1 MKQNSMN
8 RAFRCF
14 AISLLAQFCCQA
26 PCLAQAP
33 GGAPAA
39 GGVVVEMVQN
49 DPKLGTGSK
58 VENAQKQASNFLAER
73 KLKRGYDATNKLYI
87 FIGSEPIAVK
97 AGDASFDDARQD
109 AFMIA
114 LLDAKQQMAEFMGVR
129 VKAEM
134 EKIVKSGTPGQYTP
148 SEASKSD
155 GIMKALLTKALVIV
169 NDAANK
175 ELMKRGLEKEGSGK
189 DAKAVDR
196 AKELEAARKKAA
208 DIVMDKSYK
217 EFASIS
223 SRAEVSGAQVYR
235 SFESIES
242 GKMGSVAV
250 VLVFNDSSKEL
261 TSALLGK
268 GLAPKGVA
276 NKNLTDWVTGLG
288 DEVLLYTQGAMMR
301 TDEHGEVVLLAFG
314 QASPIREDEDLA
326 KEAENEARERAQL
339 AARLFVGDFIQ
350 SNSDSERG
358 FDLKKFKDVANS
370 DEYKSTKKRLAVTK
384 STSEALNLGGG
395 SPIYTWSAKHPMSD
409 VTTEGCVLMFSLSS
423 AEAANALRDTMN
435 SLGGSK
441 GGDGVS
447 TRPAEAAPATEP
459 TGAGSKKGSSS
470 GAGAEGDPLL
480 IAPKGGPGAPGQF

>member
-1 MKQNSMN
+1 
-8 RAFRCF
+8 
-14 AISLLAQFCCQA
+14 
-26 PCLAQAP
+26 
-33 GGAPAA
+33 
-39 GGVVVEMVQN
+39 
-49 DPKLGTGSK
+49 
-58 VENAQKQASNFLAER
+58 
-73 KLKRGYDATNKLYI
+73 
-87 FIGSEPIAVK
+87 
-97 AGDASFDDARQD
+97 
-109 AFMIA
+109 
-114 LLDAKQQMAEFMGVR
+114 
-129 VKAEM
+129 
-134 EKIVKSGTPGQYTP
+134 
-148 SEASKSD
+148 
-155 GIMKALLTKALVIV
+155 
-169 NDAANK
+169 
-175 ELMKRGLEKEGSGK
+175 
-189 DAKAVDR
+189 
-196 AKELEAARKKAA
+196 
-208 DIVMDKSYK
+208 MDKSYK

-242 GKMGSVAV
+242 GKKGSVAV

>member
-1 MKQNSMN
+1 MKTNSKN
-8 RAFRCF
+8 QILHCV
-14 AISLLAQFCCQA
+14 AISLLAQFFYQA

-33 GGAPAA
+33 GGAPTA
-39 GGVVVEMVQN
+39 GGVVVEVVQN
-49 DPKLGTGSK
+49 DPKFGTGSK
-58 VENAQKQASNFLAER
+58 VVDAKKQASNFLTER
-73 KLKRGYDATNKLYI
+73 KLKPGYDAPNNLYI

-97 AGDASFDDARQD
+97 ADDASFNDARQD

-134 EKIVKSGTPGQYTP
+134 EKIVKSGTPGQFTP

-235 SFESIES
+235 SFESIEA
-242 GKMGSVAV
+242 GKKGTVAV
-250 VLVFNDSSKEL
+250 ILVFSDSSKEL
-261 TSALLGK
+261 TRALLGK

-276 NKNLTDWVTGLG
+276 NMNLNDWVTGLG

-326 KEAENEARERAQL
+326 KEAEDQARERAQL

-358 FDLKKFKDVANS
+358 FDLKKFKDIANS
-370 DEYKSTKKRLAVTK
+370 DEYKSAKKRLAVIK
-384 STSEALNLGGG
+384 SSSAELKLGGG
-395 SPIYTWSAKHPMSD
+395 PPIHTWSAKHPMSD
-409 VTTEGCVLMFSLSS
+409 VTTQGCVLKFSLSA
-423 AEAANALRDTMN
+423 AEAANALRDTMD

-441 GGDGVS
+441 GGEGVTS
-447 TRPAEAAPATEP
+447 RPPQEPNATQSP
-459 TGAGSKKGSSS
+459 TKKGSST
-470 GAGAEGDPLL
+470 GAGAEGDL
-480 IAPKGGPGAPGQF
+480 IVRPIGGAGAPGQF